1 MLFSNQMSRHLLVIR
16 ETDGLN
22 LKSWQYICVYAE
34 WSVVSNLRKCPHV
47 KPSKVQQPD
56 GDVSLE
62 C

>member
-34 WSVVSNLRKCPHV
+34 
-47 KPSKVQQPD
+47 
-56 GDVSLE
+56 
-62 C
+62 